1 MGRENFTALIAE
13 GIDSALGIQVGG
25 AHYQGFAIQPVEFI
39 TRNGLNFLQ
48 GCIIKRVCRFKL
60 KGGREGGR
68 EDLLKAR
75 HEIDLLLE
83 LTEGGK

>member
-1 MGRENFTALIAE
+1 MGRENFTALITE
-13 GIDSALGIQVGG
+13 KEEEVCSALAVQVGG

-60 KGGREGGR
+60 KGGRE
-68 EDLLKAR
+68 DLLKAR

-83 LTEGGK
+83 LTEGEG

>member
-1 MGRENFTALIAE
+1 MGRENFTALITE
-13 GIDSALGIQVGG
+13 KEEEVCSALAVQVGG
-25 AHYQGFAIQPVEFI
+25 GHYQGFAIQPVEFI

-60 KGGREGGR
+60 KGGRE
-68 EDLLKAR
+68 DLLKAR

-83 LTEGGK
+83 LTEGEG

>member
-25 AHYQGFAIQPVEFI
+25 GHYMGFAIQPVEFI

-60 KGGREGGR
+60 KGGGGR

>member
-1 MGRENFTALIAE
+1 MGREKFTALIAGE
-13 GIDSALGIQVGG
+13 IDSALGIQVGG
-25 AHYQGFAIQPVEFI
+25 GHYLGFAIQPVEFI

-48 GCIIKRVCRFKL
+48 GCIIKRVCRFKC
-60 KGGREGGR
+60 KGGR

-83 LTEGGK
+83 LTEGEG

>member
-60 KGGREGGR
+60 KGGRE
-68 EDLLKAR
+68 DLLKAR